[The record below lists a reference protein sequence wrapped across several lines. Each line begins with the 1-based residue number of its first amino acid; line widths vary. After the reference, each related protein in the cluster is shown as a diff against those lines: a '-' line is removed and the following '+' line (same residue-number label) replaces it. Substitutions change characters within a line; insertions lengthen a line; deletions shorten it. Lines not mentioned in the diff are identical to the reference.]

1 MLPVLFCGIIAF
13 DQLIKFL
20 VVHHMTPGESIP
32 VFAPFFHITFILNA
46 GAAFGMLEHAQMFFI
61 FAGALVLVLFLFF
74 RSHLKKEPR
83 SFFYGT
89 HFMIAGA
96 VGNFIDR
103 IRIGRVI
110 DYLDFHIW
118 PVFNL
123 ADMVIVF
130 GIALMIY
137 SMCFDSKEKA
147 HEEA

>member
-1 MLPVLFCGIIAF
+1 
-13 DQLIKFL
+13 
-20 VVHHMTPGESIP
+20 
-32 VFAPFFHITFILNA
+32 
-46 GAAFGMLEHAQMFFI
+46 
-61 FAGALVLVLFLFF
+61 
-74 RSHLKKEPR
+74 
-83 SFFYGT
+83 
-89 HFMIAGA
+89 MIAGA
-96 VGNFIDR
+96 VGNLIDR

-130 GIALMIY
+130 GVALMIY